1 VPLAVASGGA
11 YIDGSRRPIVSDD
24 LPSDVETVLS
34 QLLEE
39 TETALRTDEF
49 ETARQTVQ
57 TAATVSRN
65 KLPESELRGQL
76 LHGCGEVVDALE
88 PADGVKDDVA
98 AEYVRAMI
106 QRVPESD

>member
-1 VPLAVASGGA
+1 MDGGRRLIVPG
-11 YIDGSRRPIVSDD
+11 D
-24 LPSDVETVLS
+24 LPSDVQTVLS

-49 ETARQTVQ
+49 DTARQTVQ

-65 KLPESELRGQL
+65 KLPECELRGQL
-76 LHGCGEVVDALE
+76 LHGCGEVAAALD
-88 PADGVKDDVA
+88 PADGVEDDIA
-98 AEYVRAMI
+98 AEYVRAMV